1 MTIQE
6 LAKELTMNS
15 MELLE
20 KVKAIGVKAR
30 AVADE
35 ITDED
40 AEKVRK
46 KLKKKK
52 KDAETK
58 VVKVAPKKE
67 SEEIIFE
74 FTNKL
79 IDICIFF
86 HS

>member
-35 ITDED
+35 ITLSRD
-40 AEKVRK
+40 RK
-46 KLKKKK
+46 S
-52 KDAETK
+52 
-58 VVKVAPKKE
+58 VV
-67 SEEIIFE
+67 
-74 FTNKL
+74 
-79 IDICIFF
+79 
-86 HS
+86 